1 MKMDGAA
8 SIITVISLAL
18 SSAHCIVKALSGIKN
33 APHTVQQMS
42 ASVLTLSK
50 LLEQLKAYS
59 DSLHYAAGLPDSIR
73 RCTEDLSRLKEYVE
87 KASSKKSNKVGQLKK
102 NCKVMLQGREWDRR
116 SALVQQHYAALSL
129 QINIIEGYVYALRTP
144 C

>member
-1 MKMDGAA
+1 MDAAA
-8 SIITVISLAL
+8 SIITIISLAV

-42 ASVLTLSK
+42 TSVLTLSK
-50 LLEQLKAYS
+50 LLEQLKTYS
-59 DSLHYAAGLPDSIR
+59 DTLHYAADLPDSIE
-73 RCTEDLSRLKEYVE
+73 RCAEDLSRLKEYVE
-87 KASSKKSNKVGQLKK
+87 KASSEKSNKVGQLKK

-116 SALVQQHYAALSL
+116 SALVHQHYSALSL
-129 QINIIEGYVYALRTP
+129 QIGIIEGYAYALRSP